1 MFAGRPIIGLAGG
14 IGSGKSYAA
23 RLLREMG
30 CAVIDSDAQVRSAYE
45 DTAVRQQLHVWWG
58 DDVFTPDGKVN
69 RKAIAR
75 RVFSSPEER
84 ERLERLIHPLVAS
97 ARDREMRLAAE
108 EEGVLAFVWDTPL
121 LFEAGL
127 NRECDAVVF
136 IDVDLGERVRRV
148 TESRGWSEEELL
160 RREKFQ
166 LPLDKKRDIS
176 DYVIKNVADH
186 EEFRAKIG
194 ETLSQILANHQIKR
208 TSGTG
213 RV

>member
-23 RLLREMG
+23 RVLREMG
-30 CAVIDSDAQVRSAYE
+30 CAVIDSDAQVRAAYE
-45 DTAVRQQLHVWWG
+45 TDIVRGQLHAWWG
-58 DDVFTPDGKVN
+58 DAVFAADGKVD

-75 RVFSSPEER
+75 RVFESPLER
-84 ERLERLIHPLVAS
+84 ERLERLLHPLVAS
-97 ARDREMRLAAE
+97 ARDREMRQAAE
-108 EEGVLAFVWDTPL
+108 VGGVLAFVWDTPL

-127 NRECDAVVF
+127 NGACDAIVF
-136 IDVDLGERVRRV
+136 IDAGLGDRLRRV
-148 TESRGWSEEELL
+148 AESRGWSEEELL
-160 RREKFQ
+160 RREKLQ

-176 DYVIKNVADH
+176 DYVLKNVADP

-194 ETLSQILANHQIKR
+194 EMLSQILANHQIKR
-208 TSGTG
+208 TSGSG

>member
-14 IGSGKSYAA
+14 IGSGKSFAA
-23 RLLREMG
+23 QALREMG
-30 CAVIDSDAQVRSAYE
+30 CAVIDSDAQVRAAYQTE
-45 DTAVRQQLHVWWG
+45 AVREQLRSWWG
-58 DDVFTPDGKVN
+58 DSMFSSDGKVD

-75 RVFSSPEER
+75 RVFDSPPER
-84 ERLERLIHPLVAS
+84 ERLERLIHPLVGL
-97 ARDREMRLAAE
+97 ARDREMLEAAKD
-108 EEGVLAFVWDTPL
+108 GRVLAFVWDTPL

-127 NRECDAVVF
+127 SRECDAVVF
-136 IDVDLGERVRRV
+136 IHAELRERVRRV
-148 TESRGWSEEELL
+148 AESRGWSEAELL

-176 DYVIKNVADH
+176 DYVLTNVADP

-208 TSGTG
+208 TSGSG